1 MFDVV
6 SAIIFRQWD
15 LFLPGGWSQ
24 KSPCFFTVCA
34 LYSLNFSVGPHQTL
48 SLFITTFLFT
58 FYHPN
63 TVKNVLRLPDHGW
76 YLTFKSPECIS
87 LRRCLATNTSSLQET
102 FGVLHSICHELGGLL
117 LLWSSS
123 NGIFSSQGG
132 QDHKPLHLHSPSP
145 WLMKFSQNPHHTLS
159 LSTTTSHD
167 YLPSE
172 HCGLVS
178 QDSLS
183 CNCPLFS
190 NLSIR
195 SYLAANL
202 CGQQEVPGATPL
214 QSCGLSAL
222 FTQWPSHTRTCS
234 FRLNWV
240 TDPQALHCPSYP
252 YLNFSTCPCQTL
264 SLSIT
269 TFNGHIL
276 PRHCGQHLKIP
287 WAVVSPYLQVLRVS
301 QSLTL
306 PESRS
311 LQPANSSRTTT
322 LSPLGAQCFVSKI
335 SSGTGTCSHQ
345 VGQSCQSLRPLFPK
359 LLDD

>member
-1 MFDVV
+1 MGLVLARRV
-6 SAIIFRQWD
+6 ESEITM
-15 LFLPGGWSQ
+15 L
-24 KSPCFFTVCA
+24 FTVCA

-132 QDHKPLHLHSPSP
+132 QDHKPLHLHCPSP

-159 LSTTTSHD
+159 LSTTTSHG
-167 YLPSE
+167 YLLSE

-202 CGQQEVPGATPL
+202 CGHRKLLELYHCKAVDSVFCLHSVPHIPGLALSREAGSLTPR
-214 QSCGLSAL
+214 L
-222 FTQWPSHTRTCS
+222 FT
-234 FRLNWV
+234 V
-240 TDPQALHCPSYP
+240 
-252 YLNFSTCPCQTL
+252 
-264 SLSIT
+264 
-269 TFNGHIL
+269 
-276 PRHCGQHLKIP
+276 
-287 WAVVSPYLQVLRVS
+287 
-301 QSLTL
+301 
-306 PESRS
+306 
-311 LQPANSSRTTT
+311 PATH
-322 LSPLGAQCFVSKI
+322 A
-335 SSGTGTCSHQ
+335 
-345 VGQSCQSLRPLFPK
+345 
-359 LLDD
+359 